1 MQRDGWQQQQRGSG
15 GGGGEE
21 QEKQRSRADAGRK
34 AIEVSSRCP
43 PEVLPKTQKSRGNS
57 RGDDGSACS
66 SQRRRGAL
74 TAALRHAPGQKKEG
88 PRDFPGKDARGDDV
102 GWGLRRLGQ
111 EHKKNHK
118 RIGTC
123 FLAHAQN
130 FAWGLIWDEVPE
142 AELSQM
148 DFWGSFATYLVEIYH
163 RSRRAPSMLERLWR
177 ASYRLKRNRLRTSN
191 E

>member
-1 MQRDGWQQQQRGSG
+1 MPPAKKKKGPGTSPG
-15 GGGGEE
+15 
-21 QEKQRSRADAGRK
+21 KT
-34 AIEVSSRCP
+34 
-43 PEVLPKTQKSRGNS
+43 PEVMTSAGGSVDWDKS
-57 RGDDGSACS
+57 
-66 SQRRRGAL
+66 
-74 TAALRHAPGQKKEG
+74 
-88 PRDFPGKDARGDDV
+88 
-102 GWGLRRLGQ
+102 
-111 EHKKNHK
+111 KKNHK

-130 FAWGLIWDEVPE
+130 LAWGLIWDEVPE